1 MNESLALH
9 KKEFWVIICAVTITE
24 KAQIA
29 LELLRDNKNK
39 FNLGISYVDM
49 PDMDGFELLEL
60 LGLEMDLH
68 IIRMFLFNSFH
79 VS

>member
-1 MNESLALH
+1 MSLLPCNLY
-9 KKEFWVIICAVTITE
+9 KEEFWVIICAVTTTE

-39 FNLGISYVDM
+39 FNLGISNVDM

-60 LGLEMDLH
+60 LGLEMD
-68 IIRMFLFNSFH
+68 
-79 VS
+79 